1 MQENFM
7 PSAIRVDRR
16 GSVAW
21 IVFNRPE
28 KLNAMTIA
36 AWQNLGEYIRVLNA
50 DLDVRCAVFAGEGRA
65 FLAGHDVGEIK
76 EHCDDIQTGRV
87 GATQLREWQKAL
99 QETTR
104 LIRLARF
111 PFIAA
116 VQGYAV
122 GAGCELVFACDLVIA
137 APSAQF
143 GFPEVNIGAT
153 ITNGGTYFMPR
164 KIGIAKARE
173 LAYTG
178 EFISAEEAHRIGLVN
193 RIVGETTLRGEAQA
207 LADRIASRAPMAVQL
222 HKVMLDRG
230 LEASLETMLHF
241 ETECM
246 VHANLSKDCTEGTKA
261 WLEGRDPI
269 FTGS

>member
-1 MQENFM
+1 MTAAMRVERDG
-7 PSAIRVDRR
+7 AI
-16 GSVAW
+16 AW
-21 IVFNRPE
+21 IILDNPK

-36 AWQNLGEYIRVLNA
+36 AWQELGEHVRALNA
-50 DLDVRCAVFAGEGRA
+50 DLAVRCAIVAGEGRA
-65 FLAGHDVGEIK
+65 FLAGHDIAEIN
-76 EHCDDIQTGRV
+76 EHCDDIQSGKV

-122 GAGCELVFACDLVIA
+122 GAGCELVFACDLVVA
-137 APSAQF
+137 EEGAQF

-153 ITNGGTYFMPR
+153 ITNGGTFFLSR
-164 KIGIAKARE
+164 KVGIAKARE

-178 EFISAEEAHRIGLVN
+178 EFITAAEAYRIGLVN
-193 RIVGETTLRGEAQA
+193 RLVPAPALRSEARK
-207 LADRIASRAPMAVQL
+207 LAERIATRAPLAVQL

-246 VHANLSKDCTEGTKA
+246 IHANLSRDCTEGTRA
-261 WLEGRDPI
+261 WLERRTPH

>member
-1 MQENFM
+1 
-7 PSAIRVDRR
+7 
-16 GSVAW
+16 
-21 IVFNRPE
+21 
-28 KLNAMTIA
+28 MTIT
-36 AWQNLGEYIRVLNA
+36 AWQELGEHVRALNA
-50 DLDVRCAVFAGEGRA
+50 DLAVRCAIVAGEGRA
-65 FLAGHDVGEIK
+65 FLAGHDIAEIN
-76 EHCDDIQTGRV
+76 EHCDDIQSGKV

-122 GAGCELVFACDLVIA
+122 GAGCELVFACDLVVA
-137 APSAQF
+137 AEGAQF

-153 ITNGGTYFMPR
+153 ITNGGTFFMSR

-178 EFISAEEAHRIGLVN
+178 EFITAEEAHRIGLVN
-193 RIVGETTLRGEAQA
+193 RLVPVQQLRAEARK
-207 LADRIASRAPMAVQL
+207 LAERIATRAPLAVQL

-246 VHANLSKDCTEGTKA
+246 IYANLSRDCTEGTRA
-261 WLEGRDPI
+261 WLERRPPH

>member
-1 MQENFM
+1 MT
-7 PSAIRVDRR
+7 SAMKIERK

-21 IVFNRPE
+21 IILDRPR

-36 AWQNLGEYIRVLNA
+36 AWQELGEHLRALNA
-50 DLDVRCAVFAGEGRA
+50 DLSVRCAVIAGEGRA
-65 FLAGHDVGEIK
+65 FLAGHDIAEIK
-76 EHCDDIQTGRV
+76 QHCDEIQSGRV
-87 GATQLREWQKAL
+87 GATELREWQKAL

-122 GAGCELVFACDLVIA
+122 GAGCELVFACDLVVA
-137 APSAQF
+137 ARNSQF

-153 ITNGGTYFMPR
+153 ITNGGTFFLPR

-178 EFISAEEAHRIGLVN
+178 EFITAEEAHRIGLVN
-193 RIVGETTLRGEAQA
+193 RLVDESALRAEAQR
-207 LADRIASRAPMAVQL
+207 LAERIAGRAPLAVQL

-246 VHANLSKDCTEGTKA
+246 IHANLSRDCTEGTKA
-261 WLEGRDPI
+261 WLEGRDPE

>member
-1 MQENFM
+1 MTAAMRVERDG
-7 PSAIRVDRR
+7 AI
-16 GSVAW
+16 AW
-21 IVFNRPE
+21 IILDNPK
-28 KLNAMTIA
+28 KLNAMTIT
-36 AWQNLGEYIRVLNA
+36 AWQELGEHVRALNA
-50 DLDVRCAVFAGEGRA
+50 DLAVRCAIVAGEGRA
-65 FLAGHDVGEIK
+65 FLAGHDIAEIN
-76 EHCDDIQTGRV
+76 EHCDDIQSGKV

-122 GAGCELVFACDLVIA
+122 GAGCELVFACDLVVA
-137 APSAQF
+137 GEGAQF

-153 ITNGGTYFMPR
+153 ITNGGTFFMSR

-178 EFISAEEAHRIGLVN
+178 EFITAEEAHRIGLVN
-193 RIVGETTLRGEAQA
+193 RLVPVQQLRAEARK
-207 LADRIASRAPMAVQL
+207 LAERIATRAPLAVQL

-246 VHANLSKDCTEGTKA
+246 IHANLSRDCTEGTRA
-261 WLEGRDPI
+261 WLERRPPH

>member
-1 MQENFM
+1 MTAAMRVERDG
-7 PSAIRVDRR
+7 AI
-16 GSVAW
+16 AW
-21 IVFNRPE
+21 IILDNPK
-28 KLNAMTIA
+28 KLNAMTIT
-36 AWQNLGEYIRVLNA
+36 AWQELGEHVRALNA
-50 DLDVRCAVFAGEGRA
+50 DLAVRCAIVAGEGRA
-65 FLAGHDVGEIK
+65 FLAGHDIAEIN
-76 EHCDDIQTGRV
+76 EHCDDIQSGKV

-122 GAGCELVFACDLVIA
+122 GAGCELVFACDLVVA
-137 APSAQF
+137 AEGAQF

-153 ITNGGTYFMPR
+153 ITNGGTFFMSR

-178 EFISAEEAHRIGLVN
+178 EFITAEEAHRIGLVN
-193 RIVGETTLRGEAQA
+193 RLVPVQQLRAEARK
-207 LADRIASRAPMAVQL
+207 LAERIATRAPLAVQL

-246 VHANLSKDCTEGTKA
+246 IHANLSRDCTEGTRA
-261 WLEGRDPI
+261 WLERRPPH

>member
-1 MQENFM
+1 MT
-7 PSAIRVDRR
+7 SAMRVERDAAI
-16 GSVAW
+16 AW
-21 IVFNRPE
+21 IIFDNPK

-36 AWQNLGEYIRVLNA
+36 AWRELGDHVRALNA
-50 DLDVRCAVFAGEGRA
+50 DLDVRCAIIAGEGRA
-65 FLAGHDVGEIK
+65 FLAGHDIAEIN
-76 EHCDDIQTGRV
+76 EHCDDIQSGKV
-87 GATQLREWQKAL
+87 GATQLREWQKTL

-122 GAGCELVFACDLVIA
+122 GAGCELVFACDLVVA
-137 APSAQF
+137 EQGAQF

-153 ITNGGTYFMPR
+153 ITNGGTFFLSR

-178 EFISAEEAHRIGLVN
+178 EFITAGEAYRIGLVN
-193 RIVGETTLRGEAQA
+193 RLVPHEHLRAEARK
-207 LADRIASRAPMAVQL
+207 LAERIASRAPLAVQL

-246 VHANLSKDCTEGTKA
+246 IHANLSHDCTEGTRA
-261 WLEGRDPI
+261 WLERRTPH

>member
-1 MQENFM
+1 MIEVKKDG
-7 PSAIRVDRR
+7 AI
-16 GSVAW
+16 AW
-21 IVFNRPE
+21 IILDNPR
-28 KLNAMTIA
+28 KLNAMTIQS
-36 AWQNLGEYIRVLNA
+36 WTDLGLRVRELNE
-50 DLDVRCAVFAGEGRA
+50 DLGIRCAIVAGEGRA

-76 EHCDDIQTGRV
+76 EHSESIRSGAV
-87 GATQLREWQKAL
+87 GASQLREWQKKL

-122 GAGCELVFACDLVIA
+122 GAGCELVFACDLVVA
-137 APSAQF
+137 ERNAQF

-153 ITNGGTYFMPR
+153 ITNGGTYFIPR
-164 KIGIAKARE
+164 KVGLAKARE

-178 EFISAEEAHRIGLVN
+178 EFITAEEAYRIGLVN
-193 RIVGETTLRGEAQA
+193 RLAADGEARAEA
-207 LADRIASRAPMAVQL
+207 LKLAERIATRAPLAVQL

-230 LEASLETMLHF
+230 LESSLEAMLHF

-246 VHANLSKDCTEGTKA
+246 VQCNLSKDSLEGTEA
-261 WLEGRDPI
+261 WLQRRPPNFRGE
-269 FTGS
+269 

>member
-1 MQENFM
+1 MT
-7 PSAIRVDRR
+7 SAMRVERDAAI
-16 GSVAW
+16 AW
-21 IVFNRPE
+21 IILDNPK

-36 AWQNLGEYIRVLNA
+36 AWRELGDHVRALNA
-50 DLDVRCAVFAGEGRA
+50 DLGIRCAIIAGEGRA
-65 FLAGHDVGEIK
+65 FLAGHDIAEIN
-76 EHCDDIQTGRV
+76 EHCDDIQSGKV
-87 GATQLREWQKAL
+87 GATELREWQKTL

-122 GAGCELVFACDLVIA
+122 GAGCELVFACDLVVA
-137 APSAQF
+137 EQGAQF

-153 ITNGGTYFMPR
+153 ITNGGTFFLSR
-164 KIGIAKARE
+164 KVGIAKARE

-178 EFISAEEAHRIGLVN
+178 EFITAEEAYRIGLVN
-193 RIVGETTLRGEAQA
+193 RLVPPEQLRAEARK
-207 LADRIASRAPMAVQL
+207 LAERIASRAPLAVQL

-230 LEASLETMLHF
+230 LESSLETMLHF

-246 VHANLSKDCTEGTKA
+246 IHANLSRDCTEGTRA
-261 WLEGRDPI
+261 WLERRAPH

>member
-1 MQENFM
+1 MTAAMRVERDQ
-7 PSAIRVDRR
+7 AI
-16 GSVAW
+16 AW
-21 IVFNRPE
+21 IIFDNPK

-36 AWQNLGEYIRVLNA
+36 AWRELGDHVRALNA
-50 DLDVRCAVFAGEGRA
+50 DLGIRCAIIAGEGRA
-65 FLAGHDVGEIK
+65 FLAGHDIAEIN
-76 EHCDDIQTGRV
+76 EHCDDIQSGKV
-87 GATQLREWQKAL
+87 GATELREWQKTL

-122 GAGCELVFACDLVIA
+122 GAGCELVFACDLVVA
-137 APSAQF
+137 EQGAQF

-153 ITNGGTYFMPR
+153 ITNGGTFFLSR
-164 KIGIAKARE
+164 KVGIAKARE

-178 EFISAEEAHRIGLVN
+178 EFITAEEAYRIGLVN
-193 RIVGETTLRGEAQA
+193 RIVPLERLRAEARK
-207 LADRIASRAPMAVQL
+207 LAERIATRAPLAVQL

-230 LEASLETMLHF
+230 LESSLETMLHF

-246 VHANLSKDCTEGTKA
+246 IHANLSRDCTEGTRA
-261 WLEGRDPI
+261 WLERRAPK

>member
-1 MQENFM
+1 MT
-7 PSAIRVDRR
+7 SAIKVDRR
-16 GSVAW
+16 GPVAW
-21 IVFNRPE
+21 
-28 KLNAMTIA
+28 LA
-36 AWQNLGEYIRVLNA
+36 AVAASVVSAFLLATWQSLGEHLRLLNA
-50 DLDVRCAVFAGEGRA
+50 DLAVRCAVFAGEGRA

-76 EHCDDIQTGRV
+76 AHCDDIQSGRV

-137 APSAQF
+137 AEGAKF
-143 GFPEVNIGAT
+143 GFPEANIGAT
-153 ITNGGTYFMPR
+153 ITNGGTFFMPR

-178 EFISAEEAHRIGLVN
+178 EFISAEEAHRLGLVN
-193 RIVGETTLRGEAQA
+193 RVTSETALRGEAQA
-207 LADRIASRAPMAVQL
+207 LADRIASRAPLAVQL
-222 HKVMLDRG
+222 HKVMLDKS

-246 VHANLSKDCTEGTKA
+246 IHANLSKDCTEGTKA
-261 WLEGRDPI
+261 WLEGRNPV

>member
-1 MQENFM
+1 MT
-7 PSAIRVDRR
+7 SAMRVERDAAI
-16 GSVAW
+16 AW
-21 IVFNRPE
+21 IILDNPK

-36 AWQNLGEYIRVLNA
+36 AWRELGEHVRALNA
-50 DLDVRCAVFAGEGRA
+50 DLAVRCAIIAGEGRA
-65 FLAGHDVGEIK
+65 FLAGHDIAEIN
-76 EHCDDIQTGRV
+76 EHCDDIQSGKV
-87 GATQLREWQKAL
+87 GATELREWQKTL

-122 GAGCELVFACDLVIA
+122 GAGCELVFACDLVVA
-137 APSAQF
+137 EQDAQF

-153 ITNGGTYFMPR
+153 ITNGGTFFLSR
-164 KIGIAKARE
+164 KVGIAKARE

-178 EFISAEEAHRIGLVN
+178 EFVTAEEAYRIGLVN
-193 RIVGETTLRGEAQA
+193 RLVPHGQLRAEARK
-207 LADRIASRAPMAVQL
+207 LAERIASRAPLAVQL

-246 VHANLSKDCTEGTKA
+246 IHANLSRDCTEGTRA
-261 WLEGRDPI
+261 WLERRTPH

>member
-1 MQENFM
+1 MTAAMKVE
-7 PSAIRVDRR
+7 RK

-21 IVFNRPE
+21 IIFNRPE

-36 AWQNLGEYIRVLNA
+36 TWQEFGEHIRSLNA
-50 DLDVRCAVFAGEGRA
+50 DLSIRCAVVAGEGRA
-65 FLAGHDVGEIK
+65 FLAGHDVGEIR
-76 EHCDDIQTGRV
+76 EHCEEIQSGKV

-111 PFIAA
+111 PYIAA

-122 GAGCELVFACDLVIA
+122 GAGCELVFACDLVVA
-137 APSAQF
+137 AKGAQF
-143 GFPEVNIGAT
+143 GFPEANIGAT
-153 ITNGGTYFMPR
+153 ITNGGTFFMPR

-178 EFISAEEAHRIGLVN
+178 DFIPAEEAWRIGLVN
-193 RIVGETTLRGEAQA
+193 RLVEEANLRSEAQA
-207 LADRIASRAPMAVQL
+207 LADKIASRAPLAVQL

-246 VHANLSKDCTEGTKA
+246 IHANLSKDCTEGTMA
-261 WLEGRDPI
+261 WLEKRKPV

>member
-1 MQENFM
+1 MTAAMKVERDG
-7 PSAIRVDRR
+7 AI
-16 GSVAW
+16 AW
-21 IVFNRPE
+21 IILDNPK

-36 AWQNLGEYIRVLNA
+36 AWQELGEHVRALNA
-50 DLDVRCAVFAGEGRA
+50 DLAVRSAIVAGEGRA
-65 FLAGHDVGEIK
+65 FLAGHDIAEIN
-76 EHCDDIQTGRV
+76 EHCDDIQSGKV

-122 GAGCELVFACDLVIA
+122 GAGCELVFACDLVVA
-137 APSAQF
+137 EQNAQF

-153 ITNGGTYFMPR
+153 ITNGGTFFMSR

-178 EFISAEEAHRIGLVN
+178 EFITAEEAYRIGLVN
-193 RIVGETTLRGEAQA
+193 RIVPLERLRAEARK
-207 LADRIASRAPMAVQL
+207 LAERIATRAPLAVQL

-246 VHANLSKDCTEGTKA
+246 IHANLSRDCTEGTRA
-261 WLEGRDPI
+261 WLERRTPH

>member
-1 MQENFM
+1 MT
-7 PSAIRVDRR
+7 SAMRVERDQAI
-16 GSVAW
+16 AW
-21 IVFNRPE
+21 IILDNPK
-28 KLNAMTIA
+28 KLNAMTIK
-36 AWQNLGEYIRVLNA
+36 AWQELGEHVRALNA
-50 DLDVRCAVFAGEGRA
+50 DLKVRCAIIAGEGRA
-65 FLAGHDVGEIK
+65 FLAGHDIAEIN
-76 EHCDDIQTGRV
+76 EHCDDIQSGKV
-87 GATQLREWQKAL
+87 GATELREWQKAL

-122 GAGCELVFACDLVIA
+122 GAGCELVFACDLVVA
-137 APSAQF
+137 EHNAQF

-153 ITNGGTYFMPR
+153 ITNGGTFFMSR

-178 EFISAEEAHRIGLVN
+178 EFITAEEAYRIGLVN
-193 RIVGETTLRGEAQA
+193 RLVPLLELRAEARK
-207 LADRIASRAPMAVQL
+207 LAERIATRAPLAVQL

-246 VHANLSKDCTEGTKA
+246 IHANLSRDCTEGTRA
-261 WLEGRDPI
+261 WLERRTPQ

>member
-1 MQENFM
+1 MT
-7 PSAIRVDRR
+7 SAMRIERK

-21 IVFNRPE
+21 IILDRPK

-36 AWQNLGEYIRVLNA
+36 AWQELGEHVRVLNA
-50 DLDVRCAVFAGEGRA
+50 DLSVRCAVIAGEGRA
-65 FLAGHDVGEIK
+65 FLAGHDIAEIK
-76 EHCDDIQTGRV
+76 DHCDEIQSGRV

-122 GAGCELVFACDLVIA
+122 GAGCELVFACDLVVA
-137 APSAQF
+137 ARDSQF

-153 ITNGGTYFMPR
+153 ITNGGTFFLPR

-178 EFISAEEAHRIGLVN
+178 EFITAEEAHRLGLVN
-193 RIVGETTLRGEAQA
+193 RLVDDGALRSEAQR
-207 LADRIASRAPMAVQL
+207 LAERIAGRAPLAVQL

-246 VHANLSKDCTEGTKA
+246 IHANLSRDCTEGTKA
-261 WLEGRDPI
+261 WLEGRDPE